1 MAAAAGLNSQQSE
14 PRSEQRR
21 ALLSETL
28 GLGAKGGH
36 LIDQEHTQVLVKG
49 RIIAAARASPGD
61 GGIGGV
67 MSQGRSTRKF
77 SAD

>member
-61 GGIGGV
+61 GGIGRV
-67 MSQGRSTRKF
+67 MSQGRSIRKF